1 MSDAA
6 AHAAPDVSNV
16 YILSDSLGETADQVA
31 KAALSQFDADLFHLV
46 RLPKV
51 GSTVQL
57 EMLVTSARG
66 ERCVFLYTLADPGL
80 REEMRAIALKLDILA
95 IDILGPCVE
104 ALALISGQVPSW
116 QAGMIR
122 KTDRGY
128 FEKIE
133 ALEFAVKHDDG
144 RGVEELDQA
153 EIVLIGV
160 SRTSKTPLSMYLAF
174 KGYKVAN
181 VPLMSEVDPPSQL
194 MEIDNRKVFGL
205 ISSPELLSEIRG
217 QRISDLGGYA
227 RRYADREAI
236 ERELES
242 ARALMRRI
250 GCIVVKT
257 EARAIDETAQ
267 EVLRHLEASSG
278 HD

>member
-1 MSDAA
+1 M
-6 AHAAPDVSNV
+6 PEVSNV

-57 EMLVTSARG
+57 EQLVMAAKD
-66 ERCVFLYTLADPGL
+66 ERCLFLYTLADPGL
-80 REEMRAIALKLDILA
+80 REEMRQIASKVDTLA

-104 ALALISGQVPSW
+104 ALALTSGVVPAW

-144 RGVEELDQA
+144 RGVEELGDA

-181 VPLMSEVDPPSQL
+181 VPLMSEVDPPTQL
-194 MEIDNRKVFGL
+194 MEIDSRKVFGL
-205 ISSPELLSEIRG
+205 VSSPELLAEIRG

-236 ERELES
+236 ERELEN

-257 EARAIDETAQ
+257 EARAIEETAQ
-267 EVLRHLEASSG
+267 EILRHLEASSE
-278 HD
+278 HA

>member
-1 MSDAA
+1 VPSV
-6 AHAAPDVSNV
+6 PEVSNV

-57 EMLVTSARG
+57 EQLVSGARD

-80 REEMRAIALKLDILA
+80 RDEMRTIAATVDVLA
-95 IDILGPCVE
+95 IDIMGPCVE
-104 ALALISGQVPSW
+104 ALALVSGEVPSW

-144 RGVEELDQA
+144 RGTEELDDA

-181 VPLMSEVDPPSQL
+181 VPLTSEVDPPPQL
-194 MEIDNRKVFGL
+194 LEIDNRKVFGL
-205 ISSPELLSEIRG
+205 VSSPELLAEIRG
-217 QRISDLGGYA
+217 QRISDLGPYA
-227 RRYADREAI
+227 RRYADRESI
-236 ERELES
+236 ESELDN

-250 GCIVVKT
+250 GCIVVST
-257 EARAIDETAQ
+257 ETRAIEETAQ
-267 EVLRHLEASSG
+267 EVLRHLEASAG
-278 HD
+278 HA